1 MKRIDAERKRRSS
14 EFTDN
19 RWRRVKRLNV
29 EDARNVSKSH
39 KKAMRAHLRSQTAK
53 IKRQGDNKVI
63 GFVFLPDLAR
73 NRAGYRPSR
82 HRTE

>member
-1 MKRIDAERKRRSS
+1 MQNGNAGALSSQTIDGEESNASTLRMPEMSANRI
-14 EFTDN
+14 
-19 RWRRVKRLNV
+19 
-29 EDARNVSKSH
+29 